1 VKEDLK
7 LLVDLQGID
16 ALILQ
21 KKDIIEAIPRKVS
34 SVEQPLKNAQ
44 AVHGKSKQKLDV
56 LAKKKR
62 EKEQLLEDT
71 SERIKKLRAR
81 MSEIKTNKEYQ
92 AHLKEIEAAEKEGR
106 AVEDEILSLMEALDA
121 VQQEVKGLE
130 AGIRTEEEKIN
141 AFRKK
146 LQGDAA
152 GMQKEIEELA
162 LRKKEIVK
170 ALDREL
176 YVLYVQLFETK
187 KGLAVVETR
196 GEVCQGCNMNIPP
209 QLFVEIKKSE
219 KIIQCPQCTRILYW
233 NAEKSP
239 EQ

>member
-1 VKEDLK
+1 MKEDLK

-16 ALILQ
+16 ALIL
-21 KKDIIEAIPRKVS
+21 KKKGIIEAIPRKVS
-34 SVEQPLKNAQ
+34 SVEQSLKDAQ
-44 AVHGKSKQKLDV
+44 TAHGKSKEKLDV
-56 LAKKKR
+56 LAKQKKG
-62 EKEQLLEDT
+62 KEQLLEDT
-71 SERIKKLRAR
+71 SERLKKLRAR
-81 MSEIKTNKEYQ
+81 MSAIKTNKEYQ
-92 AHLKEIEAAEKEGR
+92 AHLKEIEIAEKDGR
-106 AVEDEILSLMEALDA
+106 ATEDEILSVMEALDA
-121 VQQEVKGLE
+121 VQREVKQLE

-141 AFRKK
+141 VFRKA
-146 LQGDAA
+146 LQEDAA
-152 GMQKEIEELA
+152 GMQKEIEELMRRKNA
-162 LRKKEIVK
+162 LVK

>member
-16 ALILQ
+16 ALILK
-21 KKDIIEAIPRKVS
+21 KKDIIEAIPTKVS
-34 SVEQPLKNAQ
+34 SVEQPLKDAQ
-44 AVHGKSKQKLDV
+44 AVHDKSKQKLDV
-56 LAKKKR
+56 LNKKKK
-62 EKEQLLEDT
+62 EKERLLEDA

-106 AVEDEILSLMEALDA
+106 AVEDEILSVMEALDV
-121 VQQEVKGLE
+121 VQQEVRGLE
-130 AGIRTEEEKIN
+130 AGIRAEEEKIN

-146 LQGDAA
+146 LQGDVA

-162 LRKKEIVK
+162 LRKTEILK

-176 YVLYVQLFETK
+176 YVLYAQLFEAK

-196 GEVCQGCNMNIPP
+196 GEVCKGCNMNIPP

-233 NAEKSP
+233 NGEKPP